1 MCDINAYKEKLSNLE
16 DYLEFVNTDV
26 DRLMQWEPEL
36 YAAYAAHNNLPVE
49 TVKSWYES
57 AEDNF
62 VSVYGVELYLQTK
75 YGVWKDEDIDYFYEK
90 EVHRDG
96 TLYECAGFWFKAE

>member
-1 MCDINAYKEKLSNLE
+1 MCDINKYKEKLSSLE
-16 DYLEFVNTDV
+16 DYLEIVNTDV

-36 YAAYAAHNNLPVE
+36 YAAYAAHNNLTVG

-62 VSVYGVELYLQTK
+62 VSAYGIELYLQHK
-75 YGVWKDEDIDYFYEK
+75 YDVWKDDDIDYFYEK
-90 EVHRDG
+90 EVHEDG
-96 TLYECAGFWFKAE
+96 TLYECGGYWFKTD